1 MIYSR
6 VGGSSTKFVPKYF
19 LKWYIPHRIPNNLL
33 CWSTKAIFW
42 AINPSCFSYFHIYYP
57 LVPFMVNLITPILLP
72 QGFSCH
78 ALMVVLCALLVI
90 VQYLFPTI
98 RAGDAR
104 WKSVKKASSPP
115 TASCDQIVCN
125 SSSSRL
131 FRPVIVH
138 CPTPSHHHLYHP
150 RMNRQRQHS
159 DHVHTHHTHLIILI
173 NNLPNPLWLSQALN
187 QGQSCQCTCVS
198 YIRSGA
204 VS

>member
-1 MIYSR
+1 MIHAAQN
-6 VGGSSTKFVPKYF
+6 PKQ
-19 LKWYIPHRIPNNLL
+19 PRL
-33 CWSTKAIFW
+33 CWSMKAIFW
-42 AINPSCFSYFHIYYP
+42 AINPSCFSYFHLYYP
-57 LVPFMVNLITPILLP
+57 FVPFMVNLITPILLP

-131 FRPVIVH
+131 FRPVIVY

-150 RMNRQRQHS
+150 RINILIMRILTM
-159 DHVHTHHTHLIILI
+159 VILIILI
-173 NNLPNPLWLSQALN
+173 HNLPNPLWLPQALN
-187 QGQSCQCTCVS
+187 QGQSCQCTYVG

-204 VS
+204 MS

>member
-1 MIYSR
+1 MIHAAQN
-6 VGGSSTKFVPKYF
+6 PKQ
-19 LKWYIPHRIPNNLL
+19 PRL

-42 AINPSCFSYFHIYYP
+42 AINPSCFSYFHLYYP
-57 LVPFMVNLITPILLP
+57 FVPFMVNLITPILLP

-115 TASCDQIVCN
+115 IASCDQIVCN

-138 CPTPSHHHLYHP
+138 CPFIIIFIIPVLTVSVIILIM
-150 RMNRQRQHS
+150 RILTI
-159 DHVHTHHTHLIILI
+159 VILIILI
-173 NNLPNPLWLSQALN
+173 HNLPNPLKLLQALN
-187 QGQSCQCTCVS
+187 WGQSC
-198 YIRSGA
+198 
-204 VS
+204 

>member
-1 MIYSR
+1 
-6 VGGSSTKFVPKYF
+6 
-19 LKWYIPHRIPNNLL
+19 
-33 CWSTKAIFW
+33 
-42 AINPSCFSYFHIYYP
+42 
-57 LVPFMVNLITPILLP
+57 MVNLITPILLP

-159 DHVHTHHTHLIILI
+159 DHAHTHHTHLIILI

>member
-1 MIYSR
+1 MLFIFPHLL
-6 VGGSSTKFVPKYF
+6 STCAFHGKPHYPNFATTGIF
-19 LKWYIPHRIPNNLL
+19 LPRADGCTL
-33 CWSTKAIFW
+33 C
-42 AINPSCFSYFHIYYP
+42 
-57 LVPFMVNLITPILLP
+57 L
-72 QGFSCH
+72 
-78 ALMVVLCALLVI
+78 I

-150 RMNRQRQHS
+150 RIAQPIVVTTGIKPRS
-159 DHVHTHHTHLIILI
+159 KLPVHL
-173 NNLPNPLWLSQALN
+173 
-187 QGQSCQCTCVS
+187 CQLYTVGSSELGS
-198 YIRSGA
+198 YIWNLYPRTIIA
-204 VS
+204 AHIRLIL